1 MSYIDSSKDL
11 KVVAEVGD
19 DVKDIQ
25 AQLFA
30 DAEFAG
36 CPFSARSTSGVY
48 FAMMGKYTHVPIAAV
63 SKRQTCVSHSTPE
76 AEIVAA
82 DTALRL
88 VGLLAI
94 PLLEFA
100 LGMAVRP
107 GEAVRQPEKNKCKV
121 QFQEDN
127 EATIAVFKSGKTRQ

>member
-1 MSYIDSSKDL
+1 
-11 KVVAEVGD
+11 
-19 DVKDIQ
+19 
-25 AQLFA
+25 
-30 DAEFAG
+30 
-36 CPFSARSTSGVY
+36 
-48 FAMMGKYTHVPIAAV
+48 MMGKYTHVPIAAV

-88 VGLLAI
+88 VGLPAI

-100 LGMAVRP
+100 LGSTAGVGNGSTARSRH
-107 GEAVRQPEKNKCKV
+107 GKDGCKI

-127 EATIAVFKSGKTRQ
+127 EATIAVFKTGKNPTMRYLGRTHRVSIAWLHEVFKGDNMILNKCDTSLQAADIFTKSFTD